1 MADDFEAQDWVK
13 FGVAATLS
21 RQYAADQRAFLE
33 MLARLLEGAMPDET
47 EVMRRGGLFAKKTVQ
62 KVMVTLGE
70 NRYTLEDPGR
80 GPLQAAR
87 VRVVRGIALKT
98 ETISVEAWVDELSAY
113 VDARARTDQ
122 AAREALARLVG

>member
-13 FGVAATLS
+13 FGVATTLS
-21 RQYAADQRAFLE
+21 RQYAADQRGFLE

-47 EVMRRGGLFAKKTVQ
+47 EVMRRGGLFSKKTVQ
-62 KVMVTLGE
+62 RVMVTLGE

-98 ETISVEAWVDELSAY
+98 EPISVEEWVDELSAH
-113 VDARARTDQ
+113 VDERARTDQ

>member
-1 MADDFEAQDWVK
+1 MADDFEAQDWVR

-21 RQYAADQRAFLE
+21 KQYAADQRGFLE
-33 MLARLLEGAMPDET
+33 MLARLLEGAMPGET
-47 EVMRRGGLFAKKTVQ
+47 EVLRRGGLFSKKTVQ
-62 KVMVTLGE
+62 RVTVTLGE
-70 NRYTLEDPGR
+70 NRFTLEDPGR

-98 ETISVEAWVDELSAY
+98 EPISVEEWVDALSAY
-113 VDARARTDQ
+113 VDERARTDQ